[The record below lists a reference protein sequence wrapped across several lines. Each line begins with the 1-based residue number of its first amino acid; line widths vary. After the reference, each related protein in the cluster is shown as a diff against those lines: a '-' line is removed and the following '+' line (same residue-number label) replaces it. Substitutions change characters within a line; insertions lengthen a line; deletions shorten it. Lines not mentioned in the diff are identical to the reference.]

1 MEENINLRN
10 DHNTGSPS
18 SRALLL
24 LYSSLSH
31 FQTIVPSGATNA
43 CLRVYFSY
51 RITGNWPCY
60 YVHTAGPC
68 QCYRHV
74 EKIRAALRLV
84 IRKKSCSTTG
94 MALIAVGVA
103 DNLVSVKPFLEEQTD
118 EPNDS
123 FGLKDSLR
131 IPAFCL
137 IVVVPIVG
145 AIALPYIKPWS
156 LWFGI
161 PAI

>member
-1 MEENINLRN
+1 
-10 DHNTGSPS
+10 
-18 SRALLL
+18 
-24 LYSSLSH
+24 
-31 FQTIVPSGATNA
+31 
-43 CLRVYFSY
+43 
-51 RITGNWPCY
+51 
-60 YVHTAGPC
+60 
-68 QCYRHV
+68 
-74 EKIRAALRLV
+74 
-84 IRKKSCSTTG
+84 

-123 FGLKDSLR
+123 SGLKDSLR

-156 LWFGI
+156 L
-161 PAI
+161 